1 MDLFGASYQPDSSE
15 DALKLRDARIHKFL
29 SMAKL
34 AQKAKVSLATV
45 RDTEAGRHRPSL
57 TTCGKLAA
65 ALGMSPEFIDEC
77 REMMERLLARGR
89 RVATRLTRR

>member
-1 MDLFGASYQPDSSE
+1 M
-15 DALKLRDARIHKFL
+15 KLREARIQKFL

-34 AQKAKVSLATV
+34 AQKAKVSVATI

-65 ALGMSPEFIDEC
+65 ALGMAPEFIEEC

-89 RVATRLTRR
+89 KVVRRVTGK

>member
-1 MDLFGASYQPDSSE
+1 M
-15 DALKLRDARIHKFL
+15 KLREARIQKFL
-29 SMAKL
+29 TMAKL
-34 AQKAKVSLATV
+34 AQKAEVSVATV

-77 REMMERLLARGR
+77 REMMERLLAMGR
-89 RVATRLTRR
+89 KAVTRVKRS